1 MAAVPQRQAG
11 FAMMLTGVSSLDLPK
26 FAPSVPFSAH
36 REIATPNAVCAAE
49 IGAAWSKRSGGEH
62 FCEPSDDPRR
72 TRPLLQH
79 EATGAIA
86 PIAVLV
92 PPDGDDEV

>member
-11 FAMMLTGVSSLDLPK
+11 FAMMLTGVSSLGRLK

-49 IGAAWSKRSGGEH
+49 IWLCLVQALRRGTFLRAQRRSAPH
-62 FCEPSDDPRR
+62 
-72 TRPLLQH
+72 T
-79 EATGAIA
+79 
-86 PIAVLV
+86 PIAAT
-92 PPDGDDEV
+92 